1 MNLERVDMSLFKCIK
16 HVLDEID
23 SCCPYME
30 YCEGAFHFDD
40 QHDELHFVYGG
51 EVYNGEIKEGVAI
64 QDDCTLINYDNGC
77 GETITKVFLSKN
89 RLSEEEFYD
98 KYERFM

>member
-1 MNLERVDMSLFKCIK
+1 MSLFKCIK

-30 YCEGAFHFDD
+30 YEEGAFYFNDACTV
-40 QHDELHFVYGG
+40 VYYFRAGG
-51 EVYNGEIKEGVAI
+51 VYSGEITEGTAE

-77 GETITKVFLSKN
+77 SETITKVFLSKN
-89 RLSEEEFYD
+89 RLSEKEFYD
-98 KYERFM
+98 KYGEFM

>member
-1 MNLERVDMSLFKCIK
+1 MSLFEKIK

-30 YCEGAFHFDD
+30 YEEGDFWHN
-40 QHDELHFVYGG
+40 HYELLYILGG
-51 EVYNGEIKEGVAI
+51 EVYDGEIKEGTAE
-64 QDDCTLINYDNGC
+64 QEDCTFINYDNGC

-89 RLSEEEFYD
+89 RLSEKEFYD
-98 KYERFM
+98 KYGEFM